1 MGTIAGVQPPPPH
14 IPQTQARQQMLM
26 DVEGPS
32 AFQQF
37 LNAAI
42 DVLHETNELQ
52 VASDIAQVDFATGR
66 NNDMLTVILAQER
79 ASSAIN
85 FTVQVSNR
93 IVEAYREIMRMQI

>member
-14 IPQTQARQQMLM
+14 IPQTQQRSQVAIGA
-26 DVEGPS
+26 EGPS

-37 LNAAI
+37 LDAAI
-42 DVLHETNELQ
+42 DVLHETNERQ
-52 VASDIAQVDFATGR
+52 IESDIAQVDFATGR
-66 NNDMLTVILAQER
+66 NTDMLTVILAQER
-79 ASSAIN
+79 ANSAMN